1 MVGWPRCTSYPESPR
16 RERRLGRLHRQCTTQ
31 SFAFAKTN
39 KAAVVTLEY
48 RHYGESSPFQN
59 LTTTNLQH
67 LTLDNAIQDIVYFAN
82 NAVLP
87 FDKKRPLSFDR
98 VQHCSQ
104 AGALSA
110 WIQRLALGTFWAYGI
125 PLLVCSSA
133 VVETISDFWQYFEP
147 TKVGMPKNCSSD
159 LKTAIAHIDN
169 VLASGDAKAGNDLNF
184 EKTFRPRG
192 YRQQ

>member
-16 RERRLGRLHRQCTTQ
+16 RERRLRRLRRQYTTQ
-31 SFAFAKTN
+31 SFAFGKTN

-87 FDKKRPLSFDR
+87 FDKKL
-98 VQHCSQ
+98 CS
-104 AGALSA
+104 
-110 WIQRLALGTFWAYGI
+110 R
-125 PLLVCSSA
+125 A

-184 EKTFRPRG
+184 EETVRPRG
-192 YRQQ
+192 

>member
-87 FDKKRPLSFDR
+87 FDKKPSCPGNVL
-98 VQHCSQ
+98 
-104 AGALSA
+104 
-110 WIQRLALGTFWAYGI
+110 GI

-184 EKTFRPRG
+184 EKTVRPRG